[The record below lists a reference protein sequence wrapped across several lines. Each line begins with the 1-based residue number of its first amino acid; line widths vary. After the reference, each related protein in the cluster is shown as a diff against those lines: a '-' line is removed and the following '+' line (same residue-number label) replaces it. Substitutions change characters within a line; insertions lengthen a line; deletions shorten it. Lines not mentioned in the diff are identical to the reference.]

1 MKIPRIGLIG
11 RIALLVIGVELAAF
25 GALGGFYIDRY
36 SAAADEHLQSRLDSL
51 GHMISNDD
59 LALTA
64 LSRRELIGELLS
76 VPCTRAIVVGGNG
89 RVIISTD
96 PVHLGRK
103 AGSIPDFDERWL
115 AAGAPDRLFLVNV
128 DSLTAVMHIH
138 HPVSSAL
145 LYIAAFQIDIS
156 GINAQKRSI
165 TQWGVFGSAL
175 FILLSSL
182 AILFFAQ
189 RLLTRRIRDSLTI
202 LKQVEGGEIDARIPI
217 STHDEL
223 GELQHGINSMTEKVG
238 ELLKQH
244 RRSEEEIRSS
254 SHLLNSIIE
263 NIPNMI
269 FLKRADDLRFVLFN
283 KAGEKLLGY
292 DRQELLGKNDYDF
305 FAKEQADF
313 FSSKDREVLASTSLT
328 DIPEENITPRHG
340 QPRILH
346 TKKLALRNAQGEPEF
361 LLGISEDITDFKRA
375 AEELERYRVHLEQL
389 VAVRTAELSQA
400 KEEAESANIAKST
413 FLANMSHEIRTPLNA
428 ISGLAH
434 MIRRG
439 GLTPE
444 QGERLDKLQGA
455 SVHLLNIINTILDI
469 SKVEAGKL
477 ELEESAIKIEAIL
490 GNVASMLHEQVEAK
504 GLQLRCEIEPLL
516 PHLLGDAT
524 RLQQALLNYAI
535 NAVKFTEAGSVT
547 LRVKLVEEAEDSIM
561 LRFEVVDTGI
571 GIAKEAMGRLFTA
584 FEQADNSTTRKYGG
598 TGLGLAITKRLAR
611 LMGGEAG
618 AESAQGVGST
628 FWYTVRLRKGAACE
642 EEAVEATSPDAAE
655 LRLKHDYPALS
666 ILLAEDEP
674 INQEITKELLADI
687 DWRVDT
693 AADGV
698 EALALAEKND
708 YALIL
713 MDMQMPNMDGI
724 EATRRIRGLAKCA
737 TTPILAMTANT
748 FVEDKVKCLDA
759 GMNDFISKPVSP
771 EHLYATL
778 YKWVAKSR
786 QPDSANDKTPDVAVS

>member
-1 MKIPRIGLIG
+1 MNIHRFGLIT
-11 RIALLVIGVELAAF
+11 RIALLVVGVELAAF

-36 SAAADEHLQSRLDSL
+36 STAADEHLKSRLELL
-51 GHMISNDD
+51 GRMVSNDD
-59 LALTA
+59 LAPTV
-64 LSRRELIGELLS
+64 LSRRELISELIA
-76 VPCTRAIVVGGNG
+76 VPCVQAVLVGGNG
-89 RVIISTD
+89 RVIISSD
-96 PVHLGRK
+96 PDHLGRK
-103 AGSIPDFDERWL
+103 AGSVPGIDEKWL
-115 AAGAPDRLFLVNV
+115 AASAPDRQFMIDGN
-128 DSLTAVMHIH
+128 SLTAAMHIH
-138 HPVSSAL
+138 SPSSGAH
-145 LYIAAFQIDIS
+145 LYTAVLQLDIS
-156 GINAQKRSI
+156 GIAAQKRAI
-165 TQWGVFGSAL
+165 TQWGIFGSAL

-189 RLLTRRIRDSLTI
+189 RLITRRIRDSLTT
-202 LKQVEGGEIDARIPI
+202 LKQVEGGNLDARVAV
-217 STHDEL
+217 SLDDEL
-223 GELQHGINSMTEKVG
+223 GELQQGINSMTEKVG

-244 RRSEEEIRSS
+244 RSKEEEIRST

-283 KAGEKLLGY
+283 KAGEQLLGY
-292 DRQELLGKNDYDF
+292 DRRDLLGKNDYDF

-313 FSSKDREVLASTSLT
+313 FTDKDRQVLATSSVV
-328 DIPEENITPRHG
+328 DIPEENITPNHG

-361 LLGISEDITDFKRA
+361 LLGISEDISELKHA
-375 AEELERYRVHLEQL
+375 AEELEHYRAHLEQL

-400 KEEAESANIAKST
+400 KEEAEAANVAKST

-444 QGERLDKLQGA
+444 QNERLDKLQGA
-455 SVHLLNIINTILDI
+455 STHLLNIINTILDI
-469 SKVEAGKL
+469 SKVEADKL

-490 GNVASMLHEQVEAK
+490 GNVASMLRDQVEAK
-504 GLQLRCEIEPLL
+504 GLDLHIEVDALP
-516 PHLLGDAT
+516 PHLLGDPT

-547 LRVKLVEEAEDSIM
+547 LRVKLLDEGADSVR
-561 LRFEVVDTGI
+561 LRFEVIDTGI
-571 GIAKEAMGRLFTA
+571 GIAPEVIGRLFSA

-598 TGLGLAITKRLAR
+598 TGLGLAITKRLAG
-611 LMGGEAG
+611 LMDGEVG
-618 AESAQGVGST
+618 AESCLGAGST
-628 FWYTVRLRKGAACE
+628 FWFTARLVKSRSGDDALS
-642 EEAVEATSPDAAE
+642 EALPSNAAE
-655 LRLKHDYPALS
+655 CCLKHDYAALPV
-666 ILLAEDEP
+666 LLAEDEP
-674 INQEITKELLADI
+674 INQEITRELLTDI

-698 EALALAEKND
+698 EAQAMAEKND

-724 EATRRIRGLAKCA
+724 EATRRIRRLAKCA

-748 FVEDKVKCLDA
+748 FAEDKMKCLDA

-771 EHLYATL
+771 EHLYSVL
-778 YKWVAKSR
+778 FKWMAKSPG
-786 QPDSANDKTPDVAVS
+786 QN